1 MALKV
6 SSIPSLPRVNSGA
19 ARLLPIATTLLAS
32 TIAILPVTVPGYAA
46 LTPAL
51 TLMAVYHWTIY
62 RPDQLPPIGVFAIGL
77 AQDLLSGA
85 PVGVGALMLLLARAA
100 VLRGRRYFINRTFP
114 FVWTGFAL
122 LAAPAI
128 LAEWALDCL
137 LKLSFF
143 DLRSTMFRTVLTIA
157 VFPVASF
164 ALGRIQRALIGAAG

>member
-1 MALKV
+1 
-6 SSIPSLPRVNSGA
+6 
-19 ARLLPIATTLLAS
+19 LL
-32 TIAILPVTVPGYAA
+32 
-46 LTPAL
+46 
-51 TLMAVYHWTIY
+51 
-62 RPDQLPPIGVFAIGL
+62 F
-77 AQDLLSGA
+77 
-85 PVGVGALMLLLARAA
+85 ARAA

-164 ALGRIQRALIGAAG
+164 ALGRTQRALIGAAG